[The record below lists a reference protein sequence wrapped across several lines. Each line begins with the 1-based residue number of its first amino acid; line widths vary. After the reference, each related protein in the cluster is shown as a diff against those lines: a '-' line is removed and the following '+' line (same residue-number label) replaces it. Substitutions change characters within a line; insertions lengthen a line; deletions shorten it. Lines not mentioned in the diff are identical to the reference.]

1 MATRVMDSWSL
12 IAFARKNG
20 QLKLGQ
26 FEHNGESFASLIFIN
41 PSNQEKTF
49 VGFSSKLGELT
60 PREIVSRKDE
70 LQVVLLDSG
79 NYYLCKVGQNNW
91 LDVDLGI

>member
-1 MATRVMDSWSL
+1 MDSWSL
-12 IAFARKNG
+12 VAFARKNG

-26 FEHNGESFASLIFIN
+26 FESNGETFSSLIFIS
-41 PSNQEKTF
+41 PADGEKTF
-49 VGFSSKLGELT
+49 VGFSSKLGELS
-60 PREIVSRKDE
+60 PQEIVSQKDS

-79 NYYLCKVGQNNW
+79 NYYLCRQGQNTW